1 MIKTKQF
8 DDYSSIPPMPIDE
21 QINKWIAKHPDNIIV
36 DVKLQSNVIN
46 DIDSYCVV
54 RDELIIYREYENV

>member
-1 MIKTKQF
+1 MDI
-8 DDYSSIPPMPIDE
+8 
-21 QINKWIAKHPDNIIV
+21 
-36 DVKLQSNVIN
+36 KLQSNVVN